1 MKILVVGSG
10 GREHTLV
17 WKIAQSPEV
26 KKIYCAPG
34 NAGISELAKCV
45 SIDATDINGLL
56 KFADSKHIDLTVVG
70 PEVPLSLGI
79 VDQFKNKGLKIFG
92 PSQKAAEIESSKIF
106 SKYLMEKYKIPTA
119 KYESFDVYDRAV
131 EYVNSISAPLVV
143 KADGLA
149 AGKGAIVCFTKEEAL
164 DSLKKL
170 MVQRI
175 FGDAGAKV
183 VIEEFLQGEEVSVL
197 AFTDGTNIKPLIPA
211 QDHKPILDGDRGPN
225 TGGMGAYAPAV
236 FVDDKMFDLI
246 RKTILE
252 PTVKGMALEE
262 RPYRGVL
269 YAGLIMTRQGPKVIE
284 FNCRFGDPE
293 TQVILPLIKSD
304 IVPFLDG
311 CAEGDI
317 KDLKLGL
324 SAQFA
329 VCVVL
334 ASGGYPNEYEKGK
347 KIFGLGKD
355 FGNDVVCFHAG
366 TKNINN
372 DCLTNGG
379 RVIGVMAL
387 GNSVKHAIN
396 RSYTAV
402 GKIAFDGAYYR
413 KDIGYKA
420 L

>member
-17 WKIAQSPEV
+17 WKIAQSPDV

-34 NAGISELAKCV
+34 NAGISELADCV
-45 SIDATDINGLL
+45 SIDATDIRGLL
-56 KFADSKHIDLTVVG
+56 KFADDKHIDLTVVG

-119 KYESFDVYDRAV
+119 KYENFDVYDKAE
-131 EYVNSISAPLVV
+131 EYVKSISAPLVV

-164 DSLKKL
+164 DSLNKL

-175 FGDAGAKV
+175 FGEAGAKV
-183 VIEEFLQGEEVSVL
+183 VIEEYLQGEEVSIL
-197 AFTDGTNIKPLIPA
+197 AFTDGTNIQPLIPA
-211 QDHKPILDGDRGPN
+211 QDHKPILDGDKGPN

-236 FVDDKMFDLI
+236 FVDDNMFQQI
-246 RKTILE
+246 QKQILE
-252 PTVKGMALEE
+252 PTIKGMALED

-269 YAGLIMTRQGPKVIE
+269 YAGLIMTKQGPKVIE
-284 FNCRFGDPE
+284 YNCRFGDPE
-293 TQVILPLIKSD
+293 TQVILPLIKGD
-304 IVPFLDG
+304 IVPFLTG

-317 KDLKLGL
+317 KNLKIGL

-347 KIFGLGKD
+347 KILGLGND
-355 FGNDVVCFHAG
+355 FGNEVFNFHAG
-366 TKNINN
+366 TKTLN
-372 DCLTNGG
+372 DNCLTNGG
-379 RVIGVMAL
+379 RVLGVTAL
-387 GNSVKHAIN
+387 GNNIKQAIN
-396 RSYTAV
+396 RAYSTV